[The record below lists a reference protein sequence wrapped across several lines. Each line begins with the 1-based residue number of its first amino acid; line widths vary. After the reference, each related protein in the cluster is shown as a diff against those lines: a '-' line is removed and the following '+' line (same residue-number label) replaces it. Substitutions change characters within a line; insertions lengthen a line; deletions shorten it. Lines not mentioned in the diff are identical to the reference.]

1 MIDDYPT
8 KEVKPTAESV
18 IYNCSKLLNHFDLKV
33 DPRTDPD
40 LFLDA
45 IKQLNPRYQGDR
57 TLVRFELESDSTEWD
72 EVTAQVIMETAH
84 SLGMLDPETPLVG
97 EYDLIIVLGAAR
109 QANLD
114 RMRYAAEA
122 INSGAAS
129 TSQLIIAGSSRE
141 LGEAERDNVANYAP
155 NATTEY
161 DLCTAAAYLVS
172 TKYRGINVDS
182 VFVNDVKANTPS
194 VIKGVLQGLKKDG
207 NPSIAAVT
215 TQIYTTATQL
225 DLARVAGEFGIS
237 ETFTAG
243 NPSDPKIVESR
254 TTASYL
260 SEVLRTL
267 RSAVNCIHP
276 E

>member
-1 MIDDYPT
+1 
-8 KEVKPTAESV
+8 
-18 IYNCSKLLNHFDLKV
+18 
-33 DPRTDPD
+33 
-40 LFLDA
+40 
-45 IKQLNPRYQGDR
+45 
-57 TLVRFELESDSTEWD
+57 
-72 EVTAQVIMETAH
+72 MEAAR
-84 SLGMLDPETPLVG
+84 SLGMLDSETPLVG

-109 QANLD
+109 QASLD
-114 RMRYAAEA
+114 RMLYAAEA
-122 INSGAAS
+122 INSRAAS

-141 LGEAERDNVANYAP
+141 LNEAERDNVANYAP
-155 NATTEY
+155 NAKTEY
-161 DLCTAAAYLVS
+161 DLCTAAADLVS
-172 TKYRGINVDS
+172 ERYELNVNR
-182 VFVNDVKANTPS
+182 VLVNDVKANTPS
-194 VIKGVLQGLKKDG
+194 VIKGVLQGLKKGG
-207 NPSIAAVT
+207 NPSSSLRIAAVT